1 MWKQRFM
8 ALWLKWGDTKFF
20 HANIEMTILEYFAD
34 IFKSNNPSNFDVSL
48 NAISNR
54 VTPDM
59 NEELLVEFKVEVVWR
74 ALQ

>member
-1 MWKQRFM
+1 M
-8 ALWLKWGDTKFF
+8 
-20 HANIEMTILEYFAD
+20 D

-48 NAISNR
+48 DAISNW

>member
-1 MWKQRFM
+1 MGLQNKLGEWKDDQE
-8 ALWLKWGDTKFF
+8 
-20 HANIEMTILEYFAD
+20 NIEKTILEYFVD

-48 NAISNR
+48 DAISNW